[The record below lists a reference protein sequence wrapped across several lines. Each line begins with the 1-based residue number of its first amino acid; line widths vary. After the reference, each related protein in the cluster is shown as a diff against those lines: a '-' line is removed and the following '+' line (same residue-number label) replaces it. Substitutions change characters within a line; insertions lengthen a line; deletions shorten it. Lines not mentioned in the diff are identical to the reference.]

1 MSLNSIM
8 GSAVSGLQAAQTQL
22 RAVSDNIA
30 NVDTPGYIRKV
41 ADQVSSVSGGIGTGV
56 SISQVRLA
64 ADRFL
69 QSAGLN
75 ATARAGAA
83 AASTTLW
90 DQAQGLF
97 GDPSEDTSFFTTMD
111 KVFSAF
117 STLSAAPTSTAA
129 RAAALDQAQTFFDS
143 ASSISDQLQTLR
155 DQADANIQ
163 ADVEKAN
170 QLLQQIDS
178 LNIEISRAQIM
189 GNDATAPQNQQSQ
202 LIDKLSTLMDLRISP
217 RDQGGVVVRASDGF
231 VLAGDGAA
239 TLSYK
244 RMGASGELSIQ
255 RPDGQAQLMGARL
268 TSGEL
273 KGFLDMRNEALPA
286 VSNQLA
292 ELVSK
297 TANQL
302 NAVHNAYASVPPANV
317 LTGRNTGL
325 DLPTAISGFTGV
337 TTIAVTDNS
346 SVIQQRVEIDFDAGT
361 MMVNGGPGTTPFT
374 PANFL
379 TQLNAALSPAASAN
393 FANGALSITGA
404 GSNGVAIQ
412 DDAADPSLKAGRGFS
427 AFFGLNDL
435 VKSTAINN
443 YDTGLKGTDPH
454 GFTAGQQITF
464 RLTGAD
470 GARLRDVQVTVPA
483 ATTMADLI
491 AALNSPTTGVG
502 GYGSFSLSANGQLA
516 FAPPPGSGTTL
527 EVVQDNTQRG
537 ATGPSMTALF
547 GLGESARAARAPSF
561 SIRPDI
567 DLDPSKLSLAR
578 IDLTAGAGVAALA
591 AGDTRGADEL
601 ARAGQ
606 IAVGF
611 DKAGQFGAITQKISD
626 YAAALS
632 GSIARQSEAAQTEAD
647 SADAVA
653 AETSAR
659 RASVEGVNLDQ
670 ELIALTTYQQAYS
683 ASARMITAVKEM
695 YDVLL
700 NMT

>member
-1 MSLNSIM
+1 MSLNAIM
-8 GSAVSGLQAAQTQL
+8 GSATSGLQAAQAQL
-22 RAVSDNIA
+22 RTVSDNIA
-30 NVDTPGYIRKV
+30 NVDTPGYIRKI
-41 ADQVSSVSGGIGTGV
+41 AEQVSSVTDGVGSGV

-69 QSAGLN
+69 QSASLN
-75 ATARAGAA
+75 ASSRSGAA
-83 AASTTLW
+83 TASASLW

-129 RAAALDQAQTFFDS
+129 RAAALDQAQTFFGS
-143 ASSISDQLQTLR
+143 AASISDQLQTLR
-155 DQADANIQ
+155 DQADSNIQ
-163 ADVEKAN
+163 ADVDKAN
-170 QLLQQIDS
+170 QLMKQIDA
-178 LNIEISRAQIM
+178 LNLDISRAQIM
-189 GNDATAPQNQQSQ
+189 GNDATGPQNQQSQ
-202 LIDKLSTLMDLRISP
+202 LIDQLSSIMDVRVSP
-217 RDQGGVVVRASDGF
+217 RQQGGVILRASNGF
-231 VLAGDGAA
+231 VLAGDGAS

-244 RMGASGELSIQ
+244 RTGANGELWIQ
-255 RPDGQAQLMGARL
+255 RPEGQNQLLGAAL
-268 TSGEL
+268 NSGEL
-273 KGFLDMRNEALPA
+273 KGYLDMRNSALPEM
-286 VSNQLA
+286 SNQLA

-297 TANQL
+297 TADQL
-302 NAVHNAYASVPPANV
+302 NAVHNAYASVPPPNV

-325 DLPTAISGFTGV
+325 DLPTAVSGFTGK
-337 TTIAVTDNS
+337 TTVAVTNSS

-361 MMVNGGPGTTPFT
+361 MMVNGGPGVTAFT

-379 TQLNAALSPAASAN
+379 ATLNTALSPAASAS
-393 FANGALSITGA
+393 FAGGALSITGA
-404 GSNGVAIQ
+404 GTNGVAIQ
-412 DDAADPSLKAGRGFS
+412 DDATTPSLKAGRGFS

-435 VKSTAINN
+435 VKSNTIAN
-443 YDTGLKGTDPH
+443 YNTGLTGTDPH

-464 RLTGAD
+464 RLTGTD
-470 GARLRDVQVTVPA
+470 GSRLRDLQVTVPA
-483 ATTMADLI
+483 GATMNDLL

-516 FAPPPGSGTTL
+516 FSPPTGSGTKV

-537 ATGPSMTALF
+537 VGGPSMTALF
-547 GLGESARAARAPSF
+547 GIGETARATRATSF
-561 SIRPDI
+561 TIRSDI

-578 IDLTAGAGVAALA
+578 LDLTAGAGVPALA
-591 AGDTRGADEL
+591 AGDTRGADDL
-601 ARAGQ
+601 FRSGQ
-606 IAVGF
+606 TAVAF
-611 DKAGQFGAITQKISD
+611 DKAGQFGALTQKISD

-632 GSIARQSEAAQTEAD
+632 GSIARQSQAAQTESD

-653 AETSAR
+653 AETTAR